1 MENAE
6 KKKRILHIEDNET
19 LRYLA
24 FRALKGYELIQPSQ
38 LEEALSKLD
47 NSEKFDGII
56 TDGLE
61 GDWKKV
67 YGKARIK
74 TEYKN
79 IPFIVHTSNVAVMDD
94 VEKIMKDDKEL
105 GLIKKP
111 NNLADFQIYV
121 ASFIGKY

>member
-1 MENAE
+1 MESTE

-24 FRALKGYELIQPSQ
+24 FRALKGYELVQPSK

-47 NSEKFDGII
+47 DSEKFDAII

-74 TEYKN
+74 SEYKN
-79 IPFIVHTSNVAVMDD
+79 IPFIVHTSNVDVMDD

-111 NNLADFQIYV
+111 NNISDFQIYI
-121 ASFIGKY
+121 ASFISRY